1 MYIGRPKKD
10 ITKPRQVTPDDR
22 KRRSRNTEGFIE
34 RPKKTERT
42 IGNQTREL
50 IRKSGIMEK

>member
-10 ITKPRQVTPDDR
+10 ITKPRSDDR
-22 KRRSRNTEGFIE
+22 KRQSRNTEGFIE